1 MSEHKYNPDFT
12 KNVINAIG
20 PNVPPRTR
28 LVMSSLIKHV
38 HEFAREVDLT
48 IEEWMMGVQFMNS
61 IGQISDAKRNEG
73 QRISDVLGLESY
85 ELVPSFNSKFINL
98 TISQARR

>member
-1 MSEHKYNPDFT
+1 
-12 KNVINAIG
+12 
-20 PNVPPRTR
+20 
-28 LVMSSLIKHV
+28 MSSLIKHV